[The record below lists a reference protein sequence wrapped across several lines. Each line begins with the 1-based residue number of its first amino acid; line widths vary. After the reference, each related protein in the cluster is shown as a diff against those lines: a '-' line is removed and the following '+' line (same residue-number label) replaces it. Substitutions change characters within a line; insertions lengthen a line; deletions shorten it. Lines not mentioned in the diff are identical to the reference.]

1 MTEHTD
7 GYIDGYGDEAIARI
21 LQGARVVAMV
31 GASPKP
37 DRPSHRVMLFLQAQG
52 RRVIPVNPAAAK
64 AGETIN
70 GEKVLASLA
79 DIPAA
84 EGPVDMVDIFRAANR
99 AGPAVDAAIAEKD
112 RLGIS
117 CVWMQLDVIDEAAAR
132 RAREAGLDAVMDR
145 CPAIEIPRL
154 F

>member
-1 MTEHTD
+1 MTERAA
-7 GYIDGYGDEAIARI
+7 GPIDGYDDEAVARI
-21 LQGARVVAMV
+21 LRGARVIAMF

-37 DRPSHRVMLFLQAQG
+37 DRPSHRVMQFLQAQG

-64 AGETIN
+64 AGEIIN
-70 GEKVLASLA
+70 GEKALASLA

-84 EGPVDMVDIFRAANR
+84 EGPVDMVEIFRASNR
-99 AGPAVDAAIAEKD
+99 AGPAVDAAITEKD

-117 CVWMQLDVIDEAAAR
+117 CVWMQLDVIDQDAAR
-132 RAREAGLDAVMDR
+132 RARKAGLDAVMDR